1 MDTPDAKISKDIVQ
15 SEKSNNSI
23 DDSEWLLRQKMGIEV
38 SPEVLP
44 HDQGLSID
52 TTHEEKTLSTSLVDT
67 VGENELSETK
77 IIQNKP
83 KKSMSSPV
91 GAEGI
96 HIFSLMD

>member
-1 MDTPDAKISKDIVQ
+1 MDNSDPKVSEDIVQ
-15 SEKSNNSI
+15 SEKSSKST
-23 DDSEWLLRQKMGIEV
+23 DDSEWLQQKMCIEV

-52 TTHEEKTLSTSLVDT
+52 TTHEEKTLSTSLVDS
-67 VGENELSETK
+67 VGENEHSEIK
-77 IIQNKP
+77 ILQNKP

-91 GAEGI
+91 GQAGI

>member
-1 MDTPDAKISKDIVQ
+1 MDMPDAKISDNIVQ
-15 SEKSNNSI
+15 SEKSNNST
-23 DDSEWLLRQKMGIEV
+23 DDSEQLQESMGIEV
-38 SPEVLP
+38 SHKVLP
-44 HDQGLSID
+44 DDQGLSID

-96 HIFSLMD
+96 HIFSLIN